1 MEQYGG
7 TLRVAAYI
15 RVSTDNNNQED
26 SYEMQQRY
34 FMKLLSG
41 NPQWIS
47 AGIYSDYG
55 ISGTTSEQ
63 RKGFRRLLRHCQEGR
78 IDRIVTKS
86 ISRFSRNTRD
96 FLKAMEILKEKN
108 VTILFEKEN
117 FDTAI
122 ARNDLFVTILGAI
135 AQEESQ
141 SIAANMRQGIQQRFP
156 KGEMRNVAVYGYR
169 YAEGEDSLEIMESGY
184 RRRKVEIIDEQAKVV
199 RRVFEEAEKGYRYV
213 EIARRLNFDHIPK
226 PESAVTVQRNKMK
239 QTPVGTLNAGI
250 DEGWTGRHVKQM
262 LVLERY
268 CGDALL
274 QKTFT
279 PDYKTH
285 KSVKN
290 RGELPQYYIEE
301 NHPAIVSREQYQNV
315 QEICCAKDNLYGKK
329 IRYPFS
335 GRIVCTQCGRFYVTR
350 NRNRNPI
357 WVCPSTRENNGKNI
371 CHAEKLYERQL
382 IAVCRKAV
390 MERFDLIDE
399 KLKNSISE
407 NKTETPENRSYTKI
421 DWNFTAGNQGI
432 IKSILKRM
440 EQIHQADDMEH
451 DLTFLQQQISRMKD
465 QVEKNL
471 QYLETVKAALDVA
484 LMRKETL
491 GENIGAEEIAFS
503 AIAVLLTLWFI
514 LSIIFCIY
522 VSRFWNDSC
531 KTY

>member
-184 RRRKVEIIDEQAKVV
+184 RRRKVE
-199 RRVFEEAEKGYRYV
+199 
-213 EIARRLNFDHIPK
+213 
-226 PESAVTVQRNKMK
+226 
-239 QTPVGTLNAGI
+239 
-250 DEGWTGRHVKQM
+250 
-262 LVLERY
+262 
-268 CGDALL
+268 
-274 QKTFT
+274 
-279 PDYKTH
+279 
-285 KSVKN
+285 
-290 RGELPQYYIEE
+290 
-301 NHPAIVSREQYQNV
+301 
-315 QEICCAKDNLYGKK
+315 
-329 IRYPFS
+329 
-335 GRIVCTQCGRFYVTR
+335 
-350 NRNRNPI
+350 
-357 WVCPSTRENNGKNI
+357 
-371 CHAEKLYERQL
+371 
-382 IAVCRKAV
+382 
-390 MERFDLIDE
+390 
-399 KLKNSISE
+399 
-407 NKTETPENRSYTKI
+407 
-421 DWNFTAGNQGI
+421 
-432 IKSILKRM
+432 
-440 EQIHQADDMEH
+440 
-451 DLTFLQQQISRMKD
+451 
-465 QVEKNL
+465 
-471 QYLETVKAALDVA
+471 
-484 LMRKETL
+484 LMRGGQGDT
-491 GENIGAEEIAFS
+491 
-503 AIAVLLTLWFI
+503 
-514 LSIIFCIY
+514 
-522 VSRFWNDSC
+522 
-531 KTY
+531 